1 MDETKPLELFDPQAT
16 WKRKTY
22 TNFEA
27 RPLQVQVFKGG
38 QLVYQQPTLQEI
50 QKYCAEQ
57 VDTLWD
63 EVKRFENP
71 HNFYVDLTPPLRL
84 KTSKPPGAAP
94 KTRRHLSF
102 AVCYRKKV
110 EAGMIIG
117 YNNKNP
123 RCAFEYTADRSR
135 EVRDRA

>member
-1 MDETKPLELFDPQAT
+1 MRKKGLLAIILAASLLLSGCSLALPEEDGYADGDPMVGVLVTTQPLELFDPRAT

-38 QLVYQQPTLQEI
+38 QLVYQQPSLQEI

-71 HNFYVDLTPPLRL
+71 HKYYVDLSQKLWDIKQELLRQ
-84 KTSKPPGAAP
+84 
-94 KTRRHLSF
+94 RR
-102 AVCYRKKV
+102 
-110 EAGMIIG
+110 
-117 YNNKNP
+117 
-123 RCAFEYTADRSR
+123 
-135 EVRDRA
+135 

>member
-1 MDETKPLELFDPQAT
+1 MELFDPRST

-38 QLVYQQPTLQEI
+38 ELVYQQPTLQEI
-50 QKYCAEQ
+50 QKYCAEP

-71 HNFYVDLTPPLRL
+71 HKYYVDLSQKLWDIKQELLRE
-84 KTSKPPGAAP
+84 
-94 KTRRHLSF
+94 RR
-102 AVCYRKKV
+102 
-110 EAGMIIG
+110 
-117 YNNKNP
+117 
-123 RCAFEYTADRSR
+123 
-135 EVRDRA
+135 